1 MTFSRGPVEPKP
13 TWPHDMVYI
22 AHPPFITIENSA
34 RHALAEVTVPWRSL
48 SVLVPAHNTIHT
60 EVVNPRTLRWATTPP
75 QENKRKFK
83 FSAIRT
89 VCNQNQI
96 DSEWYLVLT
105 EFQSKEEIRNRF

>member
-1 MTFSRGPVEPKP
+1 M
-13 TWPHDMVYI
+13 DI

-34 RHALAEVTVPWRSL
+34 RHALAEWLVTVPWRSL

-60 EVVNPRTLRWATTPP
+60 EVVTPRTLRWATTPP

-89 VCNQNQI
+89 VCNLNQI
-96 DSEWYLVLT
+96 GPEWYLVLT
-105 EFQSKEEIRNRF
+105 EFQSEEEIRQQKRQ